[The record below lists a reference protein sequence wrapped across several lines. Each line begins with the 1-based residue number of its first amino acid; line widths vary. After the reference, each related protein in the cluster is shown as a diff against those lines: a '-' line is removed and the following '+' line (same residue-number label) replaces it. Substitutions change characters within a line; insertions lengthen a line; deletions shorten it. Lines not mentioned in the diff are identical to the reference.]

1 MLIPHT
7 WSWDAL
13 ENPTHGPPGAGKETL
28 VCGTCERRHIK
39 LGGDDSYAKLP
50 VQTISVIITGE
61 SDEDNG
67 PSNSIG
73 KAVITEW
80 KPFRNLQG

>member
-1 MLIPHT
+1 MLQEIPPVAM
-7 WSWDAL
+7 WAAL
-13 ENPTHGPPGAGKETL
+13 GTGRETHE
-28 VCGTCERRHIK
+28 CGTCERRHIK

-50 VQTISVIITGE
+50 VKMISVITTGE
-61 SDEDNG
+61 PNEDNG
-67 PSNSIG
+67 PSNGIG